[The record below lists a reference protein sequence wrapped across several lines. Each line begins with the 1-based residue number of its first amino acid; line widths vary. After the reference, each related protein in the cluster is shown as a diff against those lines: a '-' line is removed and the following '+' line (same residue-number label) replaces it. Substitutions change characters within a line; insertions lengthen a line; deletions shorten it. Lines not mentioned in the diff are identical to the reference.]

1 MFIDVCRQPV
11 SNKSVAELKLPTK
24 FEAHVAAEASIPAK
38 AVLNDVPTDKA
49 DVSNAVVAA
58 IAV

>member
-1 MFIDVCRQPV
+1 MFVDSLYPQKCC
-11 SNKSVAELKLPTK
+11 ELKLPTK